1 MKMKIEEFE
10 QERTILNQLMEER
23 MNEPENDRY
32 IIYDGV
38 MKPDLYFNNKIRL
51 AWMLKE
57 PYDEEDGSGGG
68 WNYFDMFPEGQ
79 NLYEVQFKRGHKTT
93 WHPMI
98 YISYSIFNNFQKWE
112 EMEYIRDKNEMCDV
126 VRQVAF
132 INSQKLPSKGF
143 TNTNFEHLWESIAK
157 NSDLL
162 KKQIELLNPNVFI
175 FGNTIGLYKSILNL
189 NLGKLQNFGSCEYI
203 ILEDKLFI
211 SAYHPSQ
218 RKITRE
224 TYVNDIVNCVKIWQ
238 TQKQNTI

>member
-1 MKMKIEEFE
+1 MNIEEFE

-57 PYDEEDGSGGG
+57 PYDEEDGTGGG

-79 NLYEVQFKRGHKTT
+79 NLYEVQFNRGHKTT

-126 VRQVAF
+126 VRQ
-132 INSQKLPSKGF
+132 
-143 TNTNFEHLWESIAK
+143 
-157 NSDLL
+157 
-162 KKQIELLNPNVFI
+162 
-175 FGNTIGLYKSILNL
+175 
-189 NLGKLQNFGSCEYI
+189 
-203 ILEDKLFI
+203 
-211 SAYHPSQ
+211 
-218 RKITRE
+218 
-224 TYVNDIVNCVKIWQ
+224 
-238 TQKQNTI
+238 